1 MRWNCGEPRA
11 ARISSGVRPIRESSD
26 GRASTGTIFDLAAS
40 KFWIFIFCVG
50 RGLRFLSLGRA
61 SGIVTI
67 TRGSSVLAFSDVL
80 QPDVCIIAA
89 K

>member
-26 GRASTGTIFDLAAS
+26 GCASTGTMFDLVAS
-40 KFWIFIFCVG
+40 KLWIFIFCVG
-50 RGLRFLSLGRA
+50 KGLRFLSLGRD
-61 SGIVTI
+61 SGILTI
-67 TRGSSVLAFSDVL
+67 TGGSSVFAFSDVL
-80 QPDVCIIAA
+80 QPDVSTIAA